1 MKHWEKYIQKHQ
13 AYNKYA
19 IPAGFDYGMVVVIPC
34 FDEPDVLTTLRSLMQ
49 CVPTQ
54 YPVGVLVVV
63 NSSEL
68 TDVAIVKH
76 NRVTYDEVVVFAKE
90 NNQPQLAF
98 HALLCENMPRKHAGV
113 GLARKIGMEW
123 AVRGFLQSTNSNGV
137 IISLDADCT
146 VSDNYLQLIEHQFT
160 TYSPNC
166 CVLNFKHRTNDNN
179 SALQNAIDQYE
190 AYIWYFR
197 NALKAIDFPFYYHT
211 IGSAFAVLADAYV
224 RVGGIGRQQGGEDF
238 YFLQKMF
245 FLGRTTELMKAFV
258 YPEARFSDRIP
269 FGTGPALEKI
279 LATDDG
285 LLRVYSVEAFEALKE
300 FFVLRIK
307 FYKQSQEV
315 VSALVEQLH
324 VSIQHFLKENNLLAA
339 IADCNENS
347 ATANTFEKRFFH
359 HFDAFTIIKYL
370 NFAHDN
376 YFELTPIQIA
386 KDKLDVLL

>member
-49 CVPTQ
+49 CVATQ

-76 NRVTYDEVVVFAKE
+76 NRVTYDEVVAFTKE

-224 RVGGIGRQQGGEDF
+224 RVGGIGRLQGGEDF
-238 YFLQKMF
+238 YFLQ
-245 FLGRTTELMKAFV
+245 
-258 YPEARFSDRIP
+258 
-269 FGTGPALEKI
+269 
-279 LATDDG
+279 
-285 LLRVYSVEAFEALKE
+285 
-300 FFVLRIK
+300 
-307 FYKQSQEV
+307 
-315 VSALVEQLH
+315 
-324 VSIQHFLKENNLLAA
+324 
-339 IADCNENS
+339 
-347 ATANTFEKRFFH
+347 
-359 HFDAFTIIKYL
+359 
-370 NFAHDN
+370 
-376 YFELTPIQIA
+376 
-386 KDKLDVLL
+386 